1 MLQINYDKFR
11 HIICLE
17 RIKQLPGEENEGSL
31 NIGEITRGGTLMFG
45 VKRTDQV
52 ERMARKGST
61 KEKGEERFIM
71 CWVCHMVPQVSVEK
85 RKE

>member
-31 NIGEITRGGTLMFG
+31 NIGEIVRGGTLMFG
-45 VKRTDQV
+45 VK
-52 ERMARKGST
+52 
-61 KEKGEERFIM
+61 
-71 CWVCHMVPQVSVEK
+71 
-85 RKE
+85 